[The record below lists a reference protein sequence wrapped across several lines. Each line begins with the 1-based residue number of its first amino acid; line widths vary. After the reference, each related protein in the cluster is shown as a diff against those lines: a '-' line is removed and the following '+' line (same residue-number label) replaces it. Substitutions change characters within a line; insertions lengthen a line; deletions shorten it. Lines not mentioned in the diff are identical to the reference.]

1 MRKPAL
7 ARYRTTNWSEYNAG
21 LRRRGSLLVWLDR
34 EMEWAAPKRG
44 RPGRPQTF
52 SDAAIQFCLSIKVL
66 FGLALRQT
74 IGMVASR
81 LGLAGLDW
89 PVPDY
94 STLSRRQSET
104 GPWPRWGRV
113 SLSNAHHSDPLS
125 AHGGPSQPAGR
136 QHRREDAR

>member
-52 SDAAIQFCLSIKVL
+52 SDAAIQFCLHQSPIRLGVTADDWD
-66 FGLALRQT
+66 G
-74 IGMVASR
+74 GEPSR
-81 LGLAGLDW
+81 AGGPGLAGAGLFH
-89 PVPDY
+89 PV
-94 STLSRRQSET
+94 TAAE
-104 GPWPRWGRV
+104 
-113 SLSNAHHSDPLS
+113 
-125 AHGGPSQPAGR
+125 
-136 QHRREDAR
+136 